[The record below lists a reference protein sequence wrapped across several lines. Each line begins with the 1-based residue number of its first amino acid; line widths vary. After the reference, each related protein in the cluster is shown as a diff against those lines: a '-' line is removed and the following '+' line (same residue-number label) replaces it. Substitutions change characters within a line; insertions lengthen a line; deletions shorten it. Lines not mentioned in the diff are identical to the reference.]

1 MRQDS
6 PAPPNGEEGRQR
18 QQDWFTA
25 LEPGSVRHL
34 FEHLPYTLFFA
45 KNAAGQLMAG
55 NQRFVERC
63 GFPSEALMIGHV
75 DAEIFPS
82 NMAAKYRADDLR
94 VMETREPLIDLVEL
108 FPNRQGIPEWY
119 ITDKI
124 PLFDREGRVAGVCG
138 TVRSYEGSKRALQ
151 PYLELLPVVDYLK
164 EHYAERLSIKQLA
177 RMAHLS
183 LRQLERKFRDTF
195 KTTPQRYIQRLR
207 ILAACDLLKETSLTI
222 TEIAL
227 RVGFYDHS
235 AFSRQFAAQM
245 GMPPRAYR
253 KNAGRR

>member
-1 MRQDS
+1 MRHDPS
-6 PAPPNGEEGRQR
+6 SNSTAESCRKR
-18 QQDWFTA
+18 QQDWFAT
-25 LEPGSVRHL
+25 LQPGYVRTL

-45 KNAAGQLMAG
+45 KNREGRLMAG

-63 GFPSEALMIGHV
+63 GFSSETMMIGHL
-75 DAEIFPS
+75 DADIFPL
-82 NMAAKYRADDLR
+82 NMAAKYRADDLQ
-94 VMETREPLIDLVEL
+94 VMKTGEPLINLVEL
-108 FPNRQGIPEWY
+108 FPNREGIPEWY

-124 PLFDREGRVAGVCG
+124 PLFDQKGRVAGVCG

-177 RMAHLS
+177 RMSHLS

-207 ILAACDLLKETSLTI
+207 ILAACDLLRETSLTI

-235 AFSRQFAAQM
+235 AFSRQFAGQM

-253 KNAGRR
+253 KKAGRP